1 MRVRLPLVCAAACAF
16 VLAGCRREGP
26 APAAPTF
33 HLDAA
38 RAAAFAALSLECVD
52 REYPNKPGNVIEN
65 DEQVKP
71 PRELTPAFH
80 GCFDWHSA
88 VHGHWA
94 LVRLLRTRP
103 DLPNAAA
110 VRAAVGRHL
119 TPERIAGEV
128 AYLAAERNRTF
139 ERPYGYGWL
148 LRLAAEV
155 RAFADADARTWDAA
169 LEPLAALVAER
180 MRDYLGR
187 LSVPVRE
194 GTHSSTAFALVHT
207 LDYARV
213 VGDGAL
219 EAAVTTRARDFYGRD
234 VDCPTHFEPSGEDF
248 ISPCL
253 VEADLMR
260 RVLPAPEFV
269 RWLDRFLPAPGSA
282 RFRPVAE
289 PAEIRD
295 PKDYRI
301 GHLIGLH
308 LQRAAS
314 FEGLAGALPA
324 GDARVAPYRA
334 MAARHRDAALAQMTE
349 AGYGGAHWLASFA
362 IYLLTGVG
370 QSGGGQP

>member
-1 MRVRLPLVCAAACAF
+1 MPLLGAVVACAGA
-16 VLAGCRREGP
+16 LSGCRRPDP
-26 APAAPTF
+26 APAVPAYR
-33 HLDAA
+33 LDAA
-38 RAAAFAALSLECVD
+38 RAAGFAVLSLECVD

-71 PRELTPAFH
+71 PRALTPAFH

-88 VHGHWA
+88 VHGHCA
-94 LVRLLRTRP
+94 LVRLLLTRP
-103 DLPNAAA
+103 DQPNAAA
-110 VRAAVGRHL
+110 VRAALGRHL
-119 TPERIAGEV
+119 TPARIAGEV
-128 AYLAAERNRTF
+128 AYLGAERNRTF

-155 RAFADADARTWDAA
+155 RGFDDPDARAWDAA
-169 LEPLAALVAER
+169 LKPLATLVAER

-194 GTHSSTAFALVHT
+194 GTHSSTAFALVHA
-207 LDYARV
+207 LDYARA
-213 VGDGAL
+213 VGDRDFAT
-219 EAAVTTRARDFYGRD
+219 AITARARDFYARD

-248 ISPCL
+248 VSPCL

-269 RWLDRFLPAPGSA
+269 RWLDRFLPAPGSP
-282 RFRPVAE
+282 RFRTVAE
-289 PAEIRD
+289 PAEVRD

-314 FEGLAGALPA
+314 FEGIAGALPA
-324 GDARVAPYRA
+324 GDARVAAYRA
-334 MAARHRDAALAQMTE
+334 LAARHRDAALAKMTE

-370 QSGGGQP
+370 Q

>member
-1 MRVRLPLVCAAACAF
+1 MRVRLLLLCAIAACAC
-16 VLAGCRREGP
+16 ARRGP
-26 APAAPTF
+26 TPAAPAYR
-33 HLDAA
+33 LDAA
-38 RAAAFAALSLECVD
+38 RAASFAALSLECVD
-52 REYPNKPGNVIEN
+52 REYPNKPGNVIES

-71 PRELTPAFH
+71 PRALTPAFH

-94 LVRLLRTRP
+94 LVRLLRTQP

-119 TPERIAGEV
+119 TPERVAGEV
-128 AYLAAERNRTF
+128 AYLGAGRNRTF

-148 LRLAAEV
+148 LRLAAELHG
-155 RAFADADARTWDAA
+155 FDDPDARAWDAA
-169 LEPLAALVAER
+169 LRPLATFVAGR

-187 LSVPVRE
+187 LSAPVRE

-207 LDYARV
+207 LDYARA
-213 VGDGAL
+213 VGDRELA
-219 EAAVTTRARDFYGRD
+219 AAVAARARDFYGRD

-260 RVLPAPEFV
+260 RVLPGPEFV
-269 RWLDRFLPAPGSA
+269 RWLDRFLPAPASP
-282 RFRPVAE
+282 RFRTVAE
-289 PAEIRD
+289 PAEVRD
-295 PKDYRI
+295 PTDYRI

-314 FEGLAGALPA
+314 FEGIAGALPA
-324 GDARVAPYRA
+324 GDARVAAYRA
-334 MAARHRDAALAQMTE
+334 MAARHRDAALAKMAE

-370 QSGGGQP
+370 Q